1 MGRKYLAKADRN
13 QPEIVAE
20 YRRLGATVKPV
31 HMVGSGFVD
40 IVIGFMGVSDLV
52 EIKDPEK
59 PLSSRK
65 LTPLELEWHK
75 DWQGSARVIET
86 KDDVKAHLDEI
97 LQAIE

>member
-1 MGRKYLAKADRN
+1 M
-13 QPEIVAE
+13 AE